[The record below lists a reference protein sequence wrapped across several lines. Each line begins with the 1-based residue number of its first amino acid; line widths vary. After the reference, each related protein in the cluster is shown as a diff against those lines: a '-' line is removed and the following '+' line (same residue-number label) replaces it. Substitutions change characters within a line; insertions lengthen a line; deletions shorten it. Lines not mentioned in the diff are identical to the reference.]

1 MNSIHVDIRLRPIR
15 FGFLVRPDDEAKIL
29 EIFRIN
35 TCLWGGMFNPIIPF
49 IESVPSWWDRHASRS
64 ENANQIINGYLNFFE
79 PDFLVE
85 AEEGLANGLSFDSER
100 VLHFE
105 DILVKPGEWDGEK
118 FGLSVHNVYSA
129 LYHEIFRFETRHPPN
144 IVSVDARDDSFA
156 TFVASNFGSFPI
168 QEQFRYFERNYKEVF
183 NPEHIILDSTSLSKL
198 YRSVHDTPLSMS
210 HAKLRVDYHDQQEFR
225 LFILNAK
232 ETIDLVDF
240 WNLRATHDR
249 VMAVPV
255 QWIEELSPFCKELIL
270 GVYQSLNEGPNRR
283 SLRPISIFARSI
295 PSEDIDEIF
304 GNYLRVDEIDN
315 NTLQTFYPVIW
326 RKPSEWVVEPS
337 RPTLEADRKELNIL
351 IEENNSEIQ
360 FDWLSP
366 GFANEHSNQFQV
378 ANVVRLHDWRSTG
391 HIATVF
397 PCDHR
402 NSPFFKSFRY
412 RVRGTYFLPTTEGLV
427 TFPKR
432 RNTSDRWNLD
442 VTTTFDKWFKAN
454 QVSAAPSDAGMAT
467 QQIIQT
473 LGGLSGVGCLAH
485 KGVIEFLDK
494 ISDRPVT
501 KTAKYQKFRDKI
513 KCAVDSEPL
522 SERIFKTL
530 VERKVVELGLELKC
544 SKCGSWSWYSIEQLD
559 YSLTCSL
566 CLRQFDFPV
575 TNPSDSKHSRWAYRV
590 IGPFAQPDYAKGG
603 YAAALAIRFFTD
615 VIGESIS
622 SEATWWSGQ
631 ELEFAMGEKLEA
643 DFILWHQR
651 KGIIG
656 LDFPTETVFGE
667 AKSFKRIFKQED
679 IAKMRQLAERFPGSI
694 LTFAALKEGKNFAK
708 KEIERLKKLAA
719 WGREY
724 DQDRQQSRAP
734 VIILTETE
742 LFAEYSLEET
752 WKKKGGKHE
761 QLIELPAISTRLD
774 NLRILADLTQQL
786 YLDMPSYGSFR
797 RDNMRKSQRERIMTD
812 TLTNQSQSSMKC

>member
-1 MNSIHVDIRLRPIR
+1 MNNIQIDIRLRPIR
-15 FGFLVRPDDEAKIL
+15 FGFLVRPTDKAKIL

-49 IESVPSWWDRHASRS
+49 LECVPPWWERHDFGS

-85 AEEGLANGLSFDSER
+85 AEDGLANGLGYDSER

-105 DILVKPGEWDGEK
+105 DILVEPGQWGRGY
-118 FGLSVHNVYSA
+118 GLSVYNIYSA
-129 LYHEIFRFETRHPPN
+129 LYQEIFRFETRHPPN

-168 QEQFRYFERNYKEVF
+168 QEQFAYFERNYKEVF
-183 NPEHIILDSTSLSKL
+183 NPEHVILDSTILSKL

-283 SLRPISIFARSI
+283 PLRHISIFARSI

-304 GNYLRVDEIDN
+304 GNYLRVDEKEAN
-315 NTLQTFYPVIW
+315 ALQTWYPAIW
-326 RKPSEWVVEPS
+326 RKPSERVVEPT

-391 HIATVF
+391 QIATVF
-397 PCDHR
+397 PCDHK
-402 NSPFFKSFRY
+402 NSPFFKSFRH

-427 TFPKR
+427 TFIKR
-432 RNTSDRWNLD
+432 RNTPEHWDLD
-442 VTTTFDKWFKAN
+442 GTTLLGKWFKAN
-454 QVSAAPSDAGMAT
+454 HVSTSLSDAGSST
-467 QQIIQT
+467 QQIIQA
-473 LGGLSGVGCLAH
+473 LEGPGGVGRLAH
-485 KGVIEFLDK
+485 EGVIEFLNQ
-494 ISDRPVT
+494 IANRPNT
-501 KTAKYQKFRDKI
+501 KTATYERFRRNI
-513 KCAVDSEPL
+513 LCAVENAELDNQ
-522 SERIFKTL
+522 IFEAL

-544 SKCGSWSWYSIEQLD
+544 GKCGSWSWYSVKQLD
-559 YSLTCSL
+559 YLLTCNF
-566 CLRQFDFPV
+566 CFKQIDFPV
-575 TNPSDSKHSRWAYRV
+575 INPINCKRSRWAYRV

-603 YAAALAIRFFTD
+603 YAAALAIRFFAS
-615 VIGESIS
+615 VLGEFGS
-622 SEATWWSGQ
+622 SEATWSAGQ
-631 ELEFAMGEKLEA
+631 ELELPTGEKIEA
-643 DFILWHQR
+643 DFILWQQR
-651 KGIIG
+651 RKFFG
-656 LDFPTETVFGE
+656 LDFPTELVFGE
-667 AKSFKRIFKQED
+667 AKSFKRSFNQHDVNQMK
-679 IAKMRQLAERFPGSI
+679 QLAETFPGSI
-694 LTFAALKEGKNFAK
+694 LVCAALKVDTNFSK
-708 KEIERLKKLAA
+708 KEIERLKKLAE

-724 DQDRQQSRAP
+724 DEDSQKSRAP
-734 VIILTETE
+734 VIIVTGTE
-742 LFAEYSLEET
+742 LFTEYSLEES
-752 WKKKGGKHE
+752 WKEKGGKHK
-761 QLIELPAISTRLD
+761 QLIELPATSVRLD

-786 YLDMPSYGSFR
+786 YLGMPSYDSFR
-797 RDNMRKSQRERIMTD
+797 HN
-812 TLTNQSQSSMKC
+812 